1 MAIIEYLTH
10 VAGLTMAGMIQA
22 WPITSVLILAV
33 ILSIANNSPFTRRDY
48 KRSYLLM
55 LLPAVLTFLVMLFS
69 SPSGAIAAVAVI
81 LVIVQLPTNALLAR
95 RFWQY
100 QGIVLTSGAFL
111 LWVSMVAIYM
121 TSPFRLLSFHSLSD

>member
-69 SPSGAIAAVAVI
+69 SPSGAIAGVI